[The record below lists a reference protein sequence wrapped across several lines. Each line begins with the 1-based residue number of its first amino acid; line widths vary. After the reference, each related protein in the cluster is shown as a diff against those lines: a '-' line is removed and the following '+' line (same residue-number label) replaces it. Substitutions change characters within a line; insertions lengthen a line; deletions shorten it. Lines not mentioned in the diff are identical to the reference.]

1 MTTLPGDGRASA
13 EDDRRALRRDQWR
26 GVGALCEREVL
37 RVLRLWMQ
45 TIVPQVLAA
54 GLFIVVF
61 GIALGSSI
69 RRVDGVPYDRF
80 IVPGLVLMGVATAA
94 FANNATSLYQA
105 RSDGFVEDPVSSP
118 MTASQLA
125 LGYLSGGIVRGL
137 IIGVATLA
145 AARLFVDVPLTHPGA
160 VALGLVA
167 AAVAFSALGTVV
179 GLLSRGWELQAFV
192 GNLVIQPLVFLGGVF
207 YSIDA
212 LGEPW
217 RAITHVDPILYLVEC
232 VRYGVLGTSDL
243 SPWLSGGATA
253 AMAVALLGWAWAL
266 FQRGT
271 GLRT

>member
-1 MTTLPGDGRASA
+1 VTVDLRAEEAAGR
-13 EDDRRALRRDQWR
+13 DALRRDQWR

-37 RVLRLWMQ
+37 RVLRLWTQ

-54 GLFIVVF
+54 VLFIVVF
-61 GIALGSSI
+61 GIALG
-69 RRVDGVPYDRF
+69 RTVRAVDGVPYEQF

-118 MTASQLA
+118 MTPSQLA
-125 LGYLSGGIVRGL
+125 LGYLAGGVVRGL
-137 IIGVATLA
+137 IIGIAT
-145 AARLFVDVPLTHPGA
+145 
-160 VALGLVA
+160 LVA
-167 AAVAFSALGTVV
+167 ARPFVTVPLEHPLTLAVGLLSAALAFAALGTVV

-212 LGEPW
+212 LSEPW
-217 RAITHVDPILYLVEC
+217 RTITHADPILYLVEA
-232 VRYGVLGTSDL
+232 VRYGVLGQSDL
-243 SPWLSGGATA
+243 SPWLSGGVAL
-253 AMAVALLGWAWAL
+253 AMAAGMLAWAWAL
-266 FQRGT
+266 FVRGT